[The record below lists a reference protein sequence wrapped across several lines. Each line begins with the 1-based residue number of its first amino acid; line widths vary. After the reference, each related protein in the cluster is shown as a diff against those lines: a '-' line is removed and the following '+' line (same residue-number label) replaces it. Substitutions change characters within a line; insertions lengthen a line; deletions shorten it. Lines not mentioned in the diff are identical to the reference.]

1 MLNGNFYVNRVI
13 KIFKNSLALSSQIDL
28 AMKNLLRL
36 KSLFL
41 LGIIFSIASCEPNQD
56 HVAETEVNNLN
67 ATANITPEDLEGEWE
82 LSAMNTDFAV
92 NLNNDT
98 IHNKNILLETDCFK
112 NMGVIFNPDGS
123 MTTTNSKLDFKAGE
137 SNDDFKCL
145 SGRTDTGSWDVENVN
160 GDERLVITMTID
172 GTTRT
177 HSRILDRTANTFAFE
192 ISKFESE
199 QYYGNPD
206 GTDAEEVTVLS
217 LEYTRVN

>member
-1 MLNGNFYVNRVI
+1 MLNGNFYVKKVI
-13 KIFKNSLALSSQIDL
+13 KIFKYSLALSSQIDL

-36 KSLFL
+36 KSLFI
-41 LGIIFSIASCEPNQD
+41 LGMIFSIASCEPNQD

-67 ATANITPEDLEGEWE
+67 ATANITPEDLEGEWI
-82 LSAMNTDFAV
+82 LSAMETDTV
-92 NLNNDT
+92 VDLNNDGVF
-98 IHNKNILLETDCFK
+98 NSNILLETNCFQD
-112 NMGVIFNPDGS
+112 MGVTFSNNGDMI
-123 MTTTNSKLDFKAGE
+123 TTNSKLDFKAGE

-160 GDERLVITMTID
+160 NDERLVITMTID

-177 HSRILDRTANTFAFE
+177 HSRILERTDNTFAFE

>member
-1 MLNGNFYVNRVI
+1 MLNGNFCVNKVI
-13 KIFKNSLALSSQIDL
+13 KIFKYSLALSSQIDL

-206 GTDAEEVTVLS
+206 GTDAKEVTVLS

>member
-1 MLNGNFYVNRVI
+1 MLNGNFCVNKVI
-13 KIFKNSLALSSQIDL
+13 KIFKYSLALSSQIDL

-36 KSLFL
+36 NSLFI

-112 NMGVIFNPDGS
+112 NMGVIFNTDGS

>member
-1 MLNGNFYVNRVI
+1 
-13 KIFKNSLALSSQIDL
+13 
-28 AMKNLLRL
+28 MKNLLRL

-112 NMGVIFNPDGS
+112 NMGVIFNTDGS

>member
-1 MLNGNFYVNRVI
+1 
-13 KIFKNSLALSSQIDL
+13 
-28 AMKNLLRL
+28 MKNLLRL
-36 KSLFL
+36 KSLFI

-112 NMGVIFNPDGS
+112 NVGVIFNPDGS

>member
-1 MLNGNFYVNRVI
+1 MLNGNFCVNKVI
-13 KIFKNSLALSSQIDL
+13 KIFKYSLALSSQIDL

>member
-112 NMGVIFNPDGS
+112 NMGVIFNTDGS

>member
-1 MLNGNFYVNRVI
+1 MLNGNFYVNKVI
-13 KIFKNSLALSSQIDL
+13 KIFKYSLALSSQIDL

-67 ATANITPEDLEGEWE
+67 ATANITPEDLVGEWE

>member
-1 MLNGNFYVNRVI
+1 MLNGNFYVNKVI
-13 KIFKNSLALSSQIDL
+13 KIFKYSLALSSQIDL
-28 AMKNLLRL
+28 AMKNLLRF
-36 KSLFL
+36 KSLFI
-41 LGIIFSIASCEPNQD
+41 LGIIFSITSCEPNQD

-67 ATANITPEDLEGEWE
+67 ATANISPEDLEGEWE

-137 SNDDFKCL
+137 NNDDFKCL

-160 GDERLVITMTID
+160 SDERLVITMTID

>member
-36 KSLFL
+36 NSLFI

-112 NMGVIFNPDGS
+112 NMGVIFNTDGS

>member
-1 MLNGNFYVNRVI
+1 MLNGNFYVNKVI
-13 KIFKNSLALSSQIDL
+13 KIFKYSVALSSQIDL

>member
-1 MLNGNFYVNRVI
+1 
-13 KIFKNSLALSSQIDL
+13 
-28 AMKNLLRL
+28 
-36 KSLFL
+36 
-41 LGIIFSIASCEPNQD
+41 
-56 HVAETEVNNLN
+56 
-67 ATANITPEDLEGEWE
+67 
-82 LSAMNTDFAV
+82 MNTDFAV

-112 NMGVIFNPDGS
+112 NMGVIFNTDGS

>member
-1 MLNGNFYVNRVI
+1 MLNGNFYVNKVI
-13 KIFKNSLALSSQIDL
+13 KIFKYSLALSSQIDL

-36 KSLFL
+36 KSLFI

-112 NMGVIFNPDGS
+112 NMGVIFNTDGS

-177 HSRILDRTANTFAFE
+177 HSRILERTDNTFAFE